1 MNKKPQITMTGSYI
15 HAAATCC
22 AVLAGLL
29 VMSGCTGYLDEE
41 KYFRDLQ
48 TEERIFSKK
57 DYSEQWLA
65 ACYNM
70 LLGDNLEAEAHR
82 VNSVTN
88 FSDDMVFNEG
98 LNEGRRGSLFR
109 SWKLGEYQYIQ
120 EEMKYFWR
128 SWQLSYAGI
137 RQASI
142 LIHNI
147 DINEELTPAEITDMK
162 GQARFV
168 RAYLYWLLLKK
179 YGPCPIMPDEGADY
193 SLSYE
198 EISYPRMPYDSVA
211 NYIARE
217 MEQAA
222 RELPMTRTVI
232 GAGRPT
238 RGAALAL
245 RAKVLIYAA
254 SPLANGNAEM
264 ADFTDNNGRPL
275 ISQTYDER
283 KWARA
288 AAACRDLIDYSE
300 QNGQLYQLHIAYK
313 VENSTDYAYPQTIEP
328 PYHPEYS
335 EKKFPDGWA
344 DIDPFESYRSEFN
357 GDALVT
363 QCKDIIFSR
372 VNNVR
377 DNGSTASIANN
388 TRLASHQLP
397 ASCGGWNCHGLTQKQ
412 VDAYAMADGT
422 PFDTEHRPT
431 GFTTAANAASHPY
444 DHLGNNVSMQYANRE
459 PRFYASVGFSGDYW
473 ACTSANNQ
481 ANRNVQVFYYRGL
494 MDGRQNA
501 SERWQLTGISMKKFV
516 NPADCMV
523 DGGTMHVEVE
533 PTIRYADILLLYA
546 EALNELT
553 TSHQMPSLSGQTYT
567 VSRDETE
574 MRRAIKPIRMRAG
587 VPEYAPEVFADR
599 DLLRRAIKHER
610 QIEFLGESQR
620 YYDLRRWKDAPQ
632 EEGTP
637 IYGCNVNMNSAHAA
651 QFYVPTRITD
661 VQSNFSPRMYFW
673 PVLKSELRRN
683 ANLTQAPGW
692 ETYD

>member
-1 MNKKPQITMTGSYI
+1 MTGSYI

-232 GAGRPT
+232 GAGRAT
-238 RGAALAL
+238 RGAALAQSAHL
-245 RAKVLIYAA
+245 RRQPPGQRQRRDGRLHRQQRA
-254 SPLANGNAEM
+254 SP
-264 ADFTDNNGRPL
+264 D
-275 ISQTYDER
+275 
-283 KWARA
+283 
-288 AAACRDLIDYSE
+288 
-300 QNGQLYQLHIAYK
+300 
-313 VENSTDYAYPQTIEP
+313 
-328 PYHPEYS
+328 
-335 EKKFPDGWA
+335 
-344 DIDPFESYRSEFN
+344 
-357 GDALVT
+357 
-363 QCKDIIFSR
+363 
-372 VNNVR
+372 
-377 DNGSTASIANN
+377 
-388 TRLASHQLP
+388 
-397 ASCGGWNCHGLTQKQ
+397 
-412 VDAYAMADGT
+412 
-422 PFDTEHRPT
+422 
-431 GFTTAANAASHPY
+431 
-444 DHLGNNVSMQYANRE
+444 
-459 PRFYASVGFSGDYW
+459 
-473 ACTSANNQ
+473 
-481 ANRNVQVFYYRGL
+481 
-494 MDGRQNA
+494 
-501 SERWQLTGISMKKFV
+501 
-516 NPADCMV
+516 
-523 DGGTMHVEVE
+523 
-533 PTIRYADILLLYA
+533 
-546 EALNELT
+546 
-553 TSHQMPSLSGQTYT
+553 
-567 VSRDETE
+567 
-574 MRRAIKPIRMRAG
+574 
-587 VPEYAPEVFADR
+587 FAD
-599 DLLRRAIKHER
+599 L
-610 QIEFLGESQR
+610 
-620 YYDLRRWKDAPQ
+620 
-632 EEGTP
+632 
-637 IYGCNVNMNSAHAA
+637 
-651 QFYVPTRITD
+651 
-661 VQSNFSPRMYFW
+661 
-673 PVLKSELRRN
+673 
-683 ANLTQAPGW
+683 
-692 ETYD
+692 